1 MRRIVFPESWTTDV
15 WYGFTRHSFDF
26 EGCKA
31 WVVEPEFPAGDG
43 RWSWCTVWPESFVKR
58 VGTLELLEHGFYHA
72 HVDAFQ
78 FRASPEGIA
87 LMGRFQELLVNL
99 GLSPKANLIGMSW
112 GGFFSLRYAE
122 TFPDRVCAIYL
133 DAPVCNAADPE
144 PNAAKRLATILENY
158 HLSFE
163 EMAKSKL
170 NPLNN
175 VGTIVEAGIPL
186 FDGDPRDQFRPP
198 RKADP
203 RTGRHHQGH
212 PAGGLGPPSPRAGR
226 AEGAARL
233 PLRRPGTVTKGG
245 AAGVFGGTFS
255 LFSGEFPCNFPQN
268 GV

>member
-1 MRRIVFPESWTTDV
+1 MKRIVFPESWTTDE
-15 WYGFTRHSFDF
+15 WYGFTRHNFEF
-26 EGCKA
+26 EGCRA

-58 VGTLELLEHGFYHA
+58 VGTLELLEHGFYHV
-72 HVDAFQ
+72 HVDAFG

-87 LMGRFQELLVNL
+87 LMGRFQELLVKL

-122 TFPDRVCAIYL
+122 TFPERVCAIYL

-175 VGTIVEAGIPL
+175 VEPIVEAGIPL
-186 FDGDPRDQFRPP
+186 FAAVGKTDLTVTLGTNFDLLEKRILELGGAIKVIR
-198 RKADP
+198 RE
-203 RTGRHHQGH
+203 GWGHHPH
-212 PAGGLGPPSPRAGR
+212 GLDEPKELLAFHC
-226 AEGAARL
+226 AARE
-233 PLRRPGTVTKGG
+233 K
-245 AAGVFGGTFS
+245 
-255 LFSGEFPCNFPQN
+255 
-268 GV
+268 